1 MTQYWILHAIS
12 ITKEEE
18 RIFHILNSE
27 NRAIDKF
34 YTLFEIFPLGFFSF
48 LSFLR
53 HFSTADFKFSRK
65 IVRAR
70 AWCSRQCTKLLCQR
84 SRVRFQAKP
93 KNSSSSSRKAMANHR
108 EYLCQVHFFKQNRC
122 LKSTLNCRCLCT
134 ISVRITNKWEKS
146 PRLDTSNRKRWRHMT
161 VLSKSFGLIISWYL
175 LCFICCLS
183 NSHLT
188 FTSR

>member
-65 IVRAR
+65 IVRAK

-108 EYLCQVHFFKQNRC
+108 EYLCQVHFFKQNHC

-134 ISVRITNKWEKS
+134 ISVRITNNEKS
-146 PRLDTSNRKRWRHMT
+146 HHAWTRATEKDEDTWQYSQNRSVWSFLDIYY
-161 VLSKSFGLIISWYL
+161 VSFAA
-175 LCFICCLS
+175 
-183 NSHLT
+183 
-188 FTSR
+188 